1 MATNRRTFLLQ
12 SAAMSG
18 AAAAQTPAGAKPDN
32 AAAAAP
38 APQRAEAMTYP
49 RTFRGKQLAMIAFPL
64 GGVGAGSVALGG
76 RGQLRDWEIFNRPDK
91 GNALSYAL
99 PSIWAQAGDAK
110 PVARV
115 LEARLLPPYEGSSG
129 LGSQN
134 APGLTRL
141 AGATFTG
148 EFPFARVAF
157 SDRTFPVRAQL
168 EAFTPF
174 IPHEPD
180 DSGLPAT
187 VLRYRITNPGR
198 SAARVSI
205 AWSIE
210 NPVMSRPAN
219 TGDRRVNEHRK
230 SGELEGLYMTNPG
243 LTDDDPMQGSFA
255 VAAVVSGGAKLS
267 WLSGWPRGR
276 WWNSPML
283 FWDDFS
289 SDGSLGP
296 EEGPRSA
303 VGALCL
309 ERTVA
314 PGASEDF
321 TFILA
326 WRFPNRTPE
335 RCGWRAPK
343 GEEKTVIGN
352 WYAKRFGSAWEAA
365 EYLASN
371 LPRLEAK
378 SRAFVAAVRESAV
391 PAPVKDA
398 AMANLSTLVSTT
410 CFRTADG
417 EFHGFEGSNDHAG
430 CCYGN
435 CTHVWNY
442 ETTTTHLFPTFA
454 RSLRKSAFGFS
465 MDDAGAMHFR
475 QSLPDGY
482 RSGFAATD
490 GQMGQLLHAYIDWQL
505 CGDTEWLRGLWP
517 RIKKGIE
524 FAWVKG
530 GWDSDK
536 DGVTE
541 GVQHNTYDVEFYGPN
556 PECSIYYLGGLRA
569 CEEMARAVGDTAA
582 AAEYRRLFEQGS
594 KWIDANLFNGEYYIQ
609 KVRGFAKDE
618 VAPSL
623 RSDMGAD
630 DTQKPEYQLG
640 EGCLADQLIGQYL
653 ADVAGLGPLLEPAK
667 MRSALRSVMK
677 YNNRR
682 NLENHD
688 SVQRT
693 YALNDEAA
701 LLICDYGKAER
712 PRIPFPYYA
721 EAWTGI
727 EYMVGAQM
735 MYRDMAAEGIQL
747 FQDARMRHDGERRNP
762 WNEPECGHHYARAMS
777 AWSGMAALS
786 GLLYRG
792 ADGAVVLTPR
802 WGAGSGRCFW
812 ATGTGWGTY
821 ARSGA
826 QTTIEVLHGSLPCQS
841 CDLAAA
847 AIRAVSL
854 DGKAVK
860 FETAK
865 NGSRVVARLSRR
877 VDVAAGSKLQ
887 IVTGS

>member
-1 MATNRRTFLLQ
+1 
-12 SAAMSG
+12 
-18 AAAAQTPAGAKPDN
+18 
-32 AAAAAP
+32 
-38 APQRAEAMTYP
+38 
-49 RTFRGKQLAMIAFPL
+49 MIAFPL
-64 GGVGAGSVALGG
+64 GGVGAGSVSLGG

-91 GNALSYAL
+91 GTNLTYAF
-99 PSIWAQAGDAK
+99 PGIWVQAGNAK
-110 PVARV
+110 PEARV
-115 LEARLLPPYEGSSG
+115 LEARLLPPFEGSSG

-134 APGLTRL
+134 APGLTRI
-141 AGATFTG
+141 ASATFTG
-148 EFPFARVAF
+148 EYPFARVAF
-157 SDRTFPVRAQL
+157 NDRSLPVRVQL

-180 DSGLPAT
+180 ESGLPGT
-187 VLRYRITNPGR
+187 VLRYRVTNPGAA
-198 SAARVSI
+198 AARVSI

-210 NPVMSRPAN
+210 NPVTAKPGMNA
-219 TGDRRVNEHRK
+219 DRRLNEFRK
-230 SGELEGLYMTNPG
+230 SNSLEGLYMTNPG
-243 LTDDDPMQGSFA
+243 LTDDDPLQGGFA
-255 VAAVVSGGAKLS
+255 LAAIASKDAKVTRLK
-267 WLSGWPRGR
+267 GWPRGR

-289 SDGSLGP
+289 SDGSVGP
-296 EEGPRSA
+296 EEGERLS
-303 VGALCL
+303 VGVVCL
-309 ERTVA
+309 ERSVA
-314 PGASEDF
+314 PGASEDY
-321 TFILA
+321 TFVLA

-343 GEEKTVIGN
+343 GAEKTVIGN
-352 WYAKRFGSAWEAA
+352 WYAQRFPTAWDAA
-365 EYLASN
+365 DYLASN
-371 LPRLEAK
+371 LEVLESK
-378 SRAFVAAVRESAV
+378 SRVFVNAVRESAL
-391 PAPVKDA
+391 PAAVKDA
-398 AMANLSTLVSTT
+398 AMANLSTLASTT

-417 EFHGFEGSNDHAG
+417 EFHGFEGSGDRSG
-430 CCYGN
+430 CCHGN

-454 RSLRKSAFGFS
+454 KSLRKSAFGYS

-475 QSLPDGY
+475 QSLPDGSL

-490 GQMGQLLHAYIDWQL
+490 GQMGQLMHAYIDWQL
-505 CGDTEWLRGLWP
+505 SGDTAWLREMWP

-556 PECSIYYLGGLRA
+556 PQCSIFYLGGLRA
-569 CEEMARAVGDTAA
+569 CEEMARAVGDGASA
-582 AAEYRRLFEQGS
+582 KEYRRIFESGS

-609 KVRGFAKDE
+609 KVRGFKKE
-618 VAPSL
+618 EIAPSL
-623 RSDMGAD
+623 RSEMGAED
-630 DTQKPEYQLG
+630 PQKPEYQLG

-667 MRSALRSVMK
+667 IRAALRSIMR

-688 SVQRT
+688 SVQRI

-735 MYRDMAAEGIQL
+735 MYQDMAADGILL
-747 FQDARMRHDGERRNP
+747 FQNARLRHDGERRNP

-777 AWSGMAALS
+777 AWSGIAALS
-786 GLLYRG
+786 GFHYKG
-792 ADGAVVLTPR
+792 ANASLFLTPR
-802 WGAGSGRCFW
+802 WGGNGKCFW
-812 ATGTGWGTY
+812 ATATGWGIY
-821 ARSGA
+821 SRSRTEKGS
-826 QTTIEVLHGSLPCQS
+826 QLTVEVLHGSLPCRS
-841 CDLAAA
+841 CELRGGNISTA
-847 AIRAVSL
+847 SL
-854 DGKAVK
+854 DGRGLKL
-860 FETAK
+860 E
-865 NGSRVVARLSRR
+865 NARQGARAFFSEPIELKP
-877 VDVAAGSKLQ
+877 GSKLRF
-887 IVTGS
+887 VTA

>member
-12 SAAMSG
+12 TAAMSG
-18 AAAAQTPAGAKPDN
+18 AGAAAQ
-32 AAAAAP
+32 AP
-38 APQRAEAMTYP
+38 PVQTTAQNDSTRTEALTYP
-49 RTFRGKQLAMIAFPL
+49 RVFRGKQLTMIAFPL

-91 GNALSYAL
+91 GNALSYAI
-99 PSIWAQAGDAK
+99 PSIWVQAGDAK

-141 AGATFTG
+141 ASATFTG

-157 SDRTFPVRAQL
+157 SDRTLPVRAQL

-187 VLRYRITNPGR
+187 VLRYRVTNPGR
-198 SAARVSI
+198 AAARVSI
-205 AWSIE
+205 AWSID

-219 TGDRRVNEHRK
+219 TGDRRLNEHRK

-255 VAAVVSGGAKLS
+255 LAAVVANGAKMS
-267 WLSGWPRGR
+267 WLTGWPRGR

-296 EEGPRSA
+296 EEDLRNA
-303 VGALCL
+303 VGAVCL
-309 ERTVA
+309 ERTIA
-314 PGASEDF
+314 PGASADF
-321 TFILA
+321 TFVLA

-352 WYAKRFGSAWEAA
+352 WYAQRFGTAWAAA

-378 SRAFVAAVRESAV
+378 SRAFVAAIRESTVSA
-391 PAPVKDA
+391 AVKDA

-417 EFHGFEGSNDHAG
+417 EFHGFEGSNDRSG

-442 ETTTTHLFPTFA
+442 ETTTTHLFPSFA
-454 RSLRKSAFGFS
+454 QSLRKSAFGFS

-475 QSLPDGY
+475 QSLPDGH

-490 GQMGQLLHAYIDWQL
+490 GQMGQLLHAYIDWQMS
-505 CGDTEWLRGLWP
+505 GDTEWLRGLWP

-556 PECSIYYLGGLRA
+556 PQCSIYYLGGLRA
-569 CEEMARAVGDTAA
+569 CEEMARAVGDTGA
-582 AAEYRRLFEQGS
+582 AAEYRTLVERGS

-609 KVRGFAKDE
+609 KVRGFAKDQ
-618 VAPSL
+618 VAPAL

-653 ADVAGLGPLLEPAK
+653 ADVAGLGPLLDPAK
-667 MRSALRSVMK
+667 MHSALRSIVK
-677 YNNRR
+677 YNSRR
-682 NLENHD
+682 NLENHN
-688 SVQRT
+688 SVQRV

-701 LLICDYGKAER
+701 LLVCDYGKAER

-721 EAWTGI
+721 EAWTGM
-727 EYMVGAQM
+727 EYMVGGQM
-735 MYRDMAAEGIQL
+735 MFREMVAEGIQI
-747 FQDARMRHDGERRNP
+747 FHDARMRHDGERRNP

-786 GLLYRG
+786 GFLYRG
-792 ADGAVVLTPR
+792 ADAAVVLTPR
-802 WGAGSGRCFW
+802 WGAGNGKCFW

-821 ARSGA
+821 TRSGA
-826 QTTIEVLHGSLPCQS
+826 QTSIEVLHGSLPCGS
-841 CDLAAA
+841 CELGGGAA
-847 AIRAVSL
+847 AIRGVSIS
-854 DGKAVK
+854 GKPLK
-860 FETAK
+860 FESAK
-865 NGSRVVARLSRR
+865 NGARVTARFAERVVLQP
-877 VDVAAGSKLQ
+877 GSKLQ
-887 IVTGS
+887 IMTGA